1 MKQYFSYVLLQHCR
15 CIANCLLTTVLNRII
30 CAGCQI
36 EIRCTKVGEWTAEFT
51 MCSKLQGSC
60 SPPPNLN
67 SVEYSCDQG
76 RDVGESNLE
85 GQACYVL
92 NTQCWLHCLL
102 PVKWNKSIN
111 SSLLGLWLIWLRPV
125 QRSRTEVVVGI
136 RLSACF
142 LPVTHGAKHQSLRLT
157 LCFKSNLKTYLTC
170 CAFHSSPHFFVL
182 SCLFVLFILWSTLGF
197 WLLRLL
203 YESYWI

>member
-1 MKQYFSYVLLQHCR
+1 MPGMKQYFSYVFLQHRR
-15 CIANCLLTTVLNRII
+15 CITNCLPMTVLNRII
-30 CAGCQI
+30 CTGCQI

-51 MCSKLQGSC
+51 MCSKLLGSC

-92 NTQCWLHCLL
+92 STQCWLHCLL

-111 SSLLGLWLIWLRPV
+111 SSLLGVWLIWLRPAR
-125 QRSRTEVVVGI
+125 QSRTEE
-136 RLSACF
+136 
-142 LPVTHGAKHQSLRLT
+142 HQSLRLT

-170 CAFHSSPHFFVL
+170 SALHSSPHFFVL
-182 SCLFVLFILWSTLGF
+182 SRLFILFILWSTRGF

-203 YESYWI
+203 YKS